1 MIGKT
6 STGLKLPVLVDTTG
20 QLMVSGG
27 GGGGGSTDMT
37 TANAQLT
44 AINANTDGLEGKADT
59 GNALLTTTAADTAT
73 IKDEAIL
80 IDAKLPAL
88 TGGRIPVEADNAASQ
103 EYTFTQTG
111 AIASNTVVIGSID
124 VSRVRTVTTQVVSIG
139 SSCQLTA
146 EISNNSTTWTPVQSL
161 LTTNSIGAVNASMLA
176 TGVYYHQ
183 TWGAKYFRIRVA
195 NSATAGTTTLEV
207 TTSQQV
213 YPQSFGN
220 VSVTGV
226 VTANAAPAN
235 SVNTGFGSYHS
246 LISSASTNATLVKG
260 GAAAVGTLVLAN
272 NSASLKW
279 FRVFNLVSAPTVG
292 VSTPILNFPI
302 QANSTLNLSTS
313 FVGIRFSAGI
323 SYAITGGN
331 STAAVTDSTAVAA
344 GDVTVNLTFI

>member
-44 AINANTDGLEGKADT
+44 AINSNTDGLEGKADT
-59 GNALLTTTAADTAT
+59 GNALLTTTAADTAI
-73 IKDEAIL
+73 IKDEAL
-80 IDAKLPAL
+80 AIDAKLPAL
-88 TGGRIPVEADNAASQ
+88 TGGRIPVESNNAASQ
-103 EYTFTQTG
+103 VFNYTATG
-111 AIASNTVVIGSID
+111 AVALNTVLIGPVEASQFRE
-124 VSRVRTVTTQVVSIG
+124 VSLQVSTISTG
-139 SSCQLTA
+139 SVGLQ
-146 EISNNSTTWTPVQSL
+146 ISNDNSTWLLAPYVNTGGTVNATNLSVAAIYNISL
-161 LTTNSIGAVNASMLA
+161 LGARF
-176 TGVYYHQ
+176 
-183 TWGAKYFRIRVA
+183 FRVIQSTA
-195 NSATAGTTTLEV
+195 QTAGTTTLV
-207 TTSQQV
+207 AYASQQATPKL
-213 YPQSFGN
+213 YQ
-220 VSVTGV
+220 SVTVSGV

-246 LISSASTNATLVKG
+246 LISSASTNATLVKA